1 MTMYGY
7 ARVSSGS
14 QELEIQKA
22 ELCEAGCTKIY
33 AEKLSGLRDDRHQLR
48 LLLRVLRPGDIVIV
62 SASDRLTRGGSY
74 STLATLHE
82 ISVRGAKYRSL
93 AEPWID
99 TTTEFG
105 ELLAAIIGFVGRK
118 SRDDIVR
125 RTKAGR
131 EYARANGVRFGRK
144 PKLSPEQKREAI
156 ERRRAGEKAHDIA
169 RSMDVSSSTISRI
182 RGERCREDD

>member
-1 MTMYGY
+1 MTIYGY

-14 QELEIQKA
+14 QDLEIQKA
-22 ELCEAGCTKIY
+22 ELCEAGCTRIF
-33 AEKLSGLRDDRHQLR
+33 AEKLSGLRDDRRQLK
-48 LLLRVLRPGDIVIV
+48 LLLRMLRPGDIVIV

-74 STLATLHE
+74 STLATLHA
-82 ISVRGAKYRSL
+82 ISVRGARYKSL

-118 SRDDIVR
+118 SRDDIIR

-131 EYARANGVRFGRK
+131 EYARANGVKFGRK
-144 PKLSPEQKREAI
+144 PKLTPEQQREAV
-156 ERRRAGEKAHDIA
+156 ERRRAGEHANDIA
-169 RSMDVSSSTISRI
+169 LSMHVSVSTISRI
-182 RGERCREDD
+182 REKKTR